1 MPFFMHSLQLAG
13 NTVFTFRSLKR
24 KRVQRLQRQ
33 IFIKTCRLQIN
44 NRALDQSWLNGD
56 LGSQYKTLLHSQFSA
71 MLYAACR
78 TVYDVLDQISL
89 QCSFG
94 EYTAIFLHGYSSKH
108 KQSNAPQLELI

>member
-1 MPFFMHSLQLAG
+1 MHSLQLAG

-56 LGSQYKTLLHSQFSA
+56 LGSQYKALLHSHFSA

-89 QCSFG
+89 QQFWRVHSDLSSWLFVQTQI
-94 EYTAIFLHGYSSKH
+94 EYS
-108 KQSNAPQLELI
+108 PQLELI